1 VTTPVRRPGRVHQ
14 LLGALHAGDAVG
26 QEALAIR
33 ALLRAAGFD
42 SQIAA
47 GRIDPALAGEA
58 VPLREAPGL
67 DGPDTAWLY
76 HFSPGSPATALAL
89 SAVGPLALAYHNV
102 TPAAFFA
109 GWSAEMTRLA
119 LQAGGELRAL
129 AARARLALAKSE
141 FSRRDLDAAGFAHT
155 GVLPFVHDLSA
166 APEASPVLRRLYG
179 DGRVNLLSVG
189 RLVPNK
195 RLEQLLA
202 AFAVLQR
209 GGLPHSRLLLP
220 GSRSL
225 ERYALALERRAREL
239 RLRDVVFLGPVE
251 PGELRACYELADAY
265 VSLSEHEGYGVPLVE
280 AMLARVPVVARD
292 AGAVAETLAGAG
304 VLIRD
309 AGPVAVAAVV
319 ERVVGDAA
327 LRAALLAGQER
338 VAQRIRSADFA
349 SLLLGALAPV
359 LEAAA

>member
-1 VTTPVRRPGRVHQ
+1 MAARRPSRVHQ

-26 QEALAIR
+26 HEALAIR
-33 ALLRAAGFD
+33 AHLRAAGFD

-47 GRIDPALAGEA
+47 GRVDPALAGEA
-58 VPLREAPGL
+58 VPLREAPGARRPGHGVAL
-67 DGPDTAWLY
+67 SLLAREPGDGAGALRRRARWRSCTTTSRRPR
-76 HFSPGSPATALAL
+76 SSPA
-89 SAVGPLALAYHNV
+89 GR
-102 TPAAFFA
+102 
-109 GWSAEMTRLA
+109 AEMARLA
-119 LQAGGELRAL
+119 LLAGGELRAL

-141 FSRRDLDAAGFAHT
+141 FSRRDLDAAGFART
-155 GVLPFVHDLSA
+155 GVLPFVHDLAA

-179 DGRVNLLSVG
+179 DGRAEPALG
-189 RLVPNK
+189 RPAGA
-195 RLEQLLA
+195 EQEARELLA

-225 ERYALALERRAREL
+225 ERYALALERRARAL

-251 PGELRACYELADAY
+251 PGELRACYELADVY

-304 VLIRD
+304 VLLRD

-319 ERVVGDAA
+319 ERVAGDAA
-327 LRAALLAGQER
+327 LRASLLAGQER
-338 VAQRIRSADFA
+338 VAERIRSADFA